1 MDETRACRS
10 MNRRAAVALLGGALA
25 LVALTMM
32 AGWAFR
38 QAWLVSLPSGYRM
51 VFDTALA
58 FAVCGLA
65 LVAGVVAPA
74 RRHAVKTLAGAALI
88 ALGTLILAEYLLGT
102 SLGIDAPGLHA
113 WLADPEPNP
122 FPGRSSR
129 VTAAGF
135 VLAGLVFL
143 TVPRARSVTAAL
155 AVRTLTLVLAALGA
169 FAAIGHALS
178 LPNMPAFYWLMQVSL
193 ATALCFVV
201 IALALWLDWHAES
214 WSAMHLVQ
222 REDERIAIAGA
233 VVLAACSAV
242 VALAVYWPMQSAV
255 EGMLSEE
262 LMVGL
267 KARRELL
274 LQALDRVIE
283 RTVQVSQQPHVQ
295 RIYSAPS
302 RQEGAADHPA
312 MLATLADGLV
322 RDGFSGL
329 AFLDAQGR
337 ERSRVGQFV
346 DASPLHL
353 PLRHDGSRSELLWN
367 GALVLEVRADIVVQG
382 RRLGEVRAQQRLEQL
397 NTTMAETA
405 PTGIP
410 VELVLCAARAA
421 LLHCAPSRLQ
431 QQPFD
436 MPATLNGQ
444 RLPMSYALDG
454 GTGIIQTNDYRGREV
469 IAAYAP
475 MLGAGLVLKADMAA
489 LHTPIRSRAW
499 TLMLTV
505 LLAIAGG
512 SLVLRESVRPLAR
525 RLLSAREQLRVAIE
539 GSHIAMWNLNLETST
554 FDRNEQWAAM
564 LGGAPQALE
573 TPLASFHA
581 MVHPDDLTLLRETMW
596 AGVRRDG
603 AFSADY
609 RVRHA
614 SGQWHWIRSRGQVVE
629 RARDGRPLRVIG
641 TSVDISE
648 DKRAEHALHELNREL
663 KALSQSNEI
672 AAAVIRT
679 SEEGVMVIGADLC
692 IKSVNPAFEAI
703 TGYTAEQALGHNPK
717 LLFSGRHD
725 NAFFAAM
732 HKQLNTQGSW
742 QGEIWNRRRNGEIYP
757 QQTSLSVLRD
767 PQGSISHYAAVLRD
781 RSNEYRLEAELR
793 NLATQDGLTGIANR
807 RSFDDVLA
815 REWARALRD
824 GRPLSLLMVD
834 IDYFK
839 RYNDRF
845 GHPAGDECLRRVAQA
860 IAGAVG
866 RAGDQAAR
874 YGGEEFALILPNT
887 DAAAAAVVAEK
898 VRCAVAALGLPH
910 PASDVAAFVTVS
922 VGAATVIPTRA
933 SAPSLQHGGAATLVA
948 RADTALYQAKAGGR
962 NRVSSAEP
970 DSGEVAFAPVDNL
983 ASQTA

>member
-51 VFDTALA
+51 VFDTAMA

-65 LVAGVVAPA
+65 LVAGVVVPA

-143 TVPRARSVTAAL
+143 AVPRARSVPTAL
-155 AVRTLTLVLAALGA
+155 AVRTLTLVLAALGV

-353 PLRHDGSRSELLWN
+353 PLRHDGARSELLWN

-397 NTTMAETA
+397 NTTMAEAA
-405 PTGIP
+405 PMGIP

-679 SEEGVMVIGADLC
+679 SEECVMVIGADLC
-692 IKSVNPAFEAI
+692 IKSVNPAFETI

-767 PQGSISHYAAVLRD
+767 PQGNISHYAAVLRD

-933 SAPSLQHGGAATLVA
+933 SEPSLQHGGAATLVA
-948 RADTALYQAKAGGR
+948 RADKALYQAKAGGR
-962 NRVSSAEP
+962 NRVSAAEL
-970 DSGEVAFAPVDNL
+970 DSGEDVFAPLDNP

>member
-1 MDETRACRS
+1 MNTSRRP

-25 LVALTMM
+25 LVALAMM

-38 QAWLVSLPSGYRM
+38 QAWLVSLPSGSRM
-51 VFDTALA
+51 VFGTALA

-65 LVAGVVAPA
+65 LVAGVVAPSQ
-74 RRHAVKTLAGAALI
+74 RSAVKTFAGALLI
-88 ALGTLILAEYLLGT
+88 ALGMLTLAEYLLGVG
-102 SLGIDAPGLHA
+102 LGIDAPGLHA
-113 WLADPEPNP
+113 WLADPERNP

-129 VTAAGF
+129 VTAVGF

-143 TVPRARSVTAAL
+143 AVPRARSVRAAL
-155 AVRTLTLVLAALGA
+155 AVRTLTLVLAALGV
-169 FAAIGHALS
+169 FAATGHALS
-178 LPNMPAFYWLMQVSL
+178 LPDMPAFHWLMQVSL
-193 ATALCFVV
+193 PAALCFIV
-201 IALALWLDWHAES
+201 IALAFWLDWHAES
-214 WSAMHLVQ
+214 WSALRIVQ

-295 RIYSAPS
+295 RIYAAPS
-302 RQEGAADHPA
+302 RQPGAADHPA
-312 MLATLADGLV
+312 MLAMLADGLV

-353 PLRHDGSRSELLWN
+353 PLRRDDARSELLWN
-367 GALVLEVRADIVVQG
+367 GSALVLEVRADIVVQG
-382 RRLGEVRAQQRLEQL
+382 QRLGEVRAQQQLEPL
-397 NTTMAETA
+397 NTTMTEAA
-405 PTGIP
+405 PMGIP

-421 LLHCAPSRLQ
+421 LLHCAPSLPQ

-436 MPATLNGQ
+436 MPATQNGQ

-475 MLGAGLVLKADMAA
+475 MLGAGLVLKADLAA
-489 LHTPIRSRAW
+489 LHAPIRSRAW
-499 TLMLTV
+499 VLVLTV
-505 LLAIAGG
+505 LLAITGG
-512 SLVLRESVRPLAR
+512 SLILRKSVRPLAR
-525 RLLSAREQLRVAIE
+525 RLLSTREQLRVAIE

-581 MVHPDDLTLLRETMW
+581 MVHPDDLPALRETMW
-596 AGVRRDG
+596 AGVRHDG
-603 AFSADY
+603 TFSADY

-679 SEEGVMVIGADLC
+679 SGEGVMVIGADLC

-703 TGYTAEQALGHNPK
+703 TGYTSAQAVGHNPK

-725 NAFFAAM
+725 AAFFAAM
-732 HKQLNTQGSW
+732 REQLNTQGSW
-742 QGEIWNRRRNGEIYP
+742 QGEVWNRRRNGEIYP

-767 PQGSISHYAAVLRD
+767 PQGNISHYASVLRD
-781 RSNEYRLEAELR
+781 RSHEYRLEAELR
-793 NLATQDGLTGIANR
+793 SLATQDGLTGIANR
-807 RSFDDVLA
+807 RTFDDVLA

-824 GRPLSLLMVD
+824 GRPLSLLMID

-866 RAGDQAAR
+866 RASDQAAR

-887 DAAAAAVVAEK
+887 DAAAAALVAEK
-898 VRCAVAALGLPH
+898 VRSAVAALGQPH
-910 PASDVAAFVTVS
+910 PASDAAAFVTVS
-922 VGAATVIPTRA
+922 IGAATVTPTRM
-933 SAPSLQHGGAATLVA
+933 SNPTLQHGDAATLVA
-948 RADTALYQAKAGGR
+948 QADKALYQAKAGGR
-962 NRVSSAEP
+962 NRVFAAEP
-970 DSGEVAFAPVDNL
+970 GSGEEVCAPVDNQ
-983 ASQTA
+983 ASLTS